1 MAKKDDSGQSG
12 QFCCFGGKSAGF
24 GVSQRQMPPFKGI
37 DPGFDS
43 PGPAAYP
50 EKYGMGPNSLSLAGK

>member
-1 MAKKDDSGQSG
+1 
-12 QFCCFGGKSAGF
+12 
-24 GVSQRQMPPFKGI
+24 MPPFKGI